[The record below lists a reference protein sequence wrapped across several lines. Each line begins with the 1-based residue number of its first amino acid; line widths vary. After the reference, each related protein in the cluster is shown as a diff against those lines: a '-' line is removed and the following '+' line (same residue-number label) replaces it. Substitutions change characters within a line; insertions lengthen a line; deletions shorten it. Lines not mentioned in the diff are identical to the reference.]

1 MVSVGLNWRCSFV
14 VNLGR
19 KMMETVGSRVC
30 GGSEERRALIDR
42 GKVKVKEE
50 EPQNGRMGVL
60 GFKKH

>member
-1 MVSVGLNWRCSFV
+1 
-14 VNLGR
+14 
-19 KMMETVGSRVC
+19 METVGSRVC
-30 GGSEERRALIDR
+30 GGSEERRTLIDR